1 MAIAAATPDCTS
13 DTASPVLHRLCDCE
27 QTPPGIWSYAQRYH
41 MKSEPRPPVVRSFT
55 GNCEERAAQIARI
68 TERIERLGGNP
79 HQVAAELATLAR
91 EIKTLHNT
99 EAAPLGNPNDGK
111 LSH

>member
-1 MAIAAATPDCTS
+1 
-13 DTASPVLHRLCDCE
+13 
-27 QTPPGIWSYAQRYH
+27 

-68 TERIERLGGNP
+68 TERLDRIGGNP

-91 EIKTLHNT
+91 EIRTLHDA
-99 EAAPLGNPNDGK
+99 EGAPLGNPNNGK
-111 LSH
+111 FSH